1 MVVVVAG
8 VAAEDTFEMCFI
20 ENQEM
25 VEALRSHGADEP
37 FGKSVRIRCPIGRL
51 QDLGA
56 LGSEDIIEARHVLGV
71 TISDQEVGG
80 EVSVGEV
87 TGDVPRLFGD
97 PSCVGMGGHPGD
109 PDPPAGELDEEEY
122 VGSCFNSTVST
133 VKKSV
138 ARTPDAWARRN

>member
-20 ENQEM
+20 EDQEM

-56 LGSEDIIEARHVLGV
+56 LGSEDLVEARHVLGV
-71 TISDQEVGG
+71 TMCAHQLGHHGRRRIS
-80 EVSVGEV
+80 
-87 TGDVPRLFGD
+87 R
-97 PSCVGMGGHPGD
+97 
-109 PDPPAGELDEEEY
+109 
-122 VGSCFNSTVST
+122 
-133 VKKSV
+133 
-138 ARTPDAWARRN
+138 